1 MHRSPQRSPSS
12 ARSSTRLKSFIQPS
26 ATRGSSLVQVQLDNL
41 VLCRFESLPSTIQ
54 RILRTASIIGITFSY
69 QDLHALLPTH
79 LRDQLTACLGVLL
92 QQKWLYQDIEY
103 DTQYEFSHP
112 LSHQIIY
119 ELTPSSER
127 NNLHQAIADHIVE
140 TYRNDRSQY
149 AAICYHYQHCD
160 ADKALQYVILN
171 THLMLETAD
180 VFEYSDGLNLLSSM
194 VVYCKT
200 PQDVCVL
207 QELVNS
213 TKQAIER
220 LDLSTAVPNT
230 RPWLHYLKR
239 WYIWQKS
246 TSVIPSESH
255 KSHKSQK
262 STHSLHAHFNHSSNS
277 TNVFSGTSTQ
287 NLNTN
292 PNARSSNKSNKYF
305 FGSNYNSEDATIP
318 LVHVAPNMDN
328 WSVEMRTQYVLL
340 EQIRALQPQLQEKFV
355 LLTEEVNNRVELFT
369 FSNM

>member
-1 MHRSPQRSPSS
+1 M
-12 ARSSTRLKSFIQPS
+12 
-26 ATRGSSLVQVQLDNL
+26 QLDNL

-79 LRDQLTACLGVLL
+79 LREQLGTCLGVLL

-103 DTQYEFSHP
+103 ETQYEFSHP

-127 NNLHQAIADHIVE
+127 NNLHQAIADHIVD

-171 THLMLETAD
+171 THVMLETAD

-194 VVYCKT
+194 VVHCKT

-220 LDLSTAVPNT
+220 LDLSTAVPNAHS
-230 RPWLHYLKR
+230 WLHYLKR
-239 WYIWQKS
+239 WSVWHKS
-246 TSVIPSESH
+246 STVIPTESH

-262 STHSLHAHFNHSSNS
+262 STHSLHSHFNHSGTS
-277 TNVFSGTSTQ
+277 TNVFSGSSNQ
-287 NLNTN
+287 NINTN
-292 PNARSSNKSNKYF
+292 TNTNNRSSNKSNKYF
-305 FGSNYNSEDATIP
+305 FGKNYSEDVTVP
-318 LVHVAPNMDN
+318 LVHVPPNMDN
-328 WSVEMRTQYVLL
+328 WSVEQRTQYVLL

-355 LLTEEVNNRVELFT
+355 ALTDEVNNRVELFT